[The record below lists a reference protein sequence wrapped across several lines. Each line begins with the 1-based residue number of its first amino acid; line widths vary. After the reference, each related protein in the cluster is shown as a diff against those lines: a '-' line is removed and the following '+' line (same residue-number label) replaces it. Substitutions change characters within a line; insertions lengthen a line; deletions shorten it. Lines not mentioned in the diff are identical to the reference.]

1 MLLRTGDEVTV
12 IRMESFE
19 DLYGI
24 LVALRRRRKR
34 FVFPLCDLEVLDQS
48 SPNYQ
53 PLRDYVV
60 WFANR

>member
-1 MLLRTGDEVTV
+1 VDGFAF
-12 IRMESFE
+12 SE

-24 LVALRRRRKR
+24 LVHVRRERET
-34 FVFPLCDLEVLDQS
+34 FVFPLCDLEATDAN